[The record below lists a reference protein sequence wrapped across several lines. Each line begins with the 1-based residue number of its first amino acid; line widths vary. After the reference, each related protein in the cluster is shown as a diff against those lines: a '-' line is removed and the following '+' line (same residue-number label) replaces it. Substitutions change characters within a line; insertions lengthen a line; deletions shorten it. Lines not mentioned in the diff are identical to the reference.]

1 MKMKD
6 RKSEIINKDIPLMNF
21 NSILTTKFAKIT
33 PSLDIALNK
42 CEEEFEE
49 MLEELNV
56 KEDDTVE
63 DVHDISK
70 RVIFEALDT
79 FQAYATLVTYISS
92 QRGDFDEIMEQWK
105 RKQRQRIR
113 QYLGDEI
120 FQVQEKEIKNVK
132 VGDVF
137 IFKGK
142 KYKAKL
148 IKPEHYCQGCA
159 FEKEDCDNLVDK
171 ELIPACGHL
180 GCIFIEIKNQEIK
193 K

>member
-1 MKMKD
+1 MKD

-21 NSILTTKFAKIT
+21 NSILTTEFAKIT
-33 PSLDIALNK
+33 PSLDRALNK

-79 FQAYATLVTYISS
+79 FQAYATLVTYIAS
-92 QRGDFDEIMEQWK
+92 QRRDFDEIMEQWK

-113 QYLGDEI
+113 EYLGL
-120 FQVQEKEIKNVK
+120 
-132 VGDVF
+132 G
-137 IFKGK
+137 
-142 KYKAKL
+142 
-148 IKPEHYCQGCA
+148 
-159 FEKEDCDNLVDK
+159 KEDCGNLIGK
-171 ELIPACGHL
+171 ELLPTCGIL
-180 GCIFIEIKNQEIK
+180 GCIFKEVKNK
-193 K
+193 S